1 MRLRVRLDL
10 YGTPCTTS
18 NVKESIVYE
27 TKVTFASGCNFAE
40 GHKNVKH
47 FTFLG
52 RSLCII
58 F

>member
-1 MRLRVRLDL
+1 MEFF
-10 YGTPCTTS
+10 YKNTTS
-18 NVKESIVYE
+18 SSVKESIVYE
-27 TKVTFASGCNFAE
+27 TKVIFASACNFAE